1 MSAAKEQQS
10 CVLPIIRSLLLSLQQ
25 KIQQVPHIR
34 NKSNATCLL
43 LPPWRAR
50 ERERE
55 NFLHQQNPKNTI
67 RVWRRERVRELKPL
81 KPSLPKPSSSSLL
94 FRRGMHARFARLA
107 RSWRRR
113 HPSIGRYCYIGI
125 FLCLELVSWAC
136 RLRLVLA
143 WPSIRALL
151 HCFWT
156 RNTCR
161 PCRRRLHRRRRFS

>member
-1 MSAAKEQQS
+1 MSAAKQQQS
-10 CVLPIIRSLLLSLQQ
+10 FALPIIGSFLLLLQQ
-25 KIQQVPHIR
+25 KIQQVPQHPEQI
-34 NKSNATCLL
+34 KCYLL
-43 LPPWRAR
+43 APSALKR

-55 NFLHQQNPKNTI
+55 RESFLHQQIPKNTL

-94 FRRGMHARFARLA
+94 FRLRMHARLA
-107 RSWRRR
+107 RSWRRP

-161 PCRRRLHRRRRFS
+161 PCRRRLHRRRRFF